1 MEFSAS
7 SPEVLNAHLDE
18 HPYLG
23 GDLPTD
29 VDAKVYNQFKN

>member
-1 MEFSAS
+1 MEFNAS

-23 GDLPTD
+23 GDLPNN
-29 VDAKVYNQFKN
+29 VDA